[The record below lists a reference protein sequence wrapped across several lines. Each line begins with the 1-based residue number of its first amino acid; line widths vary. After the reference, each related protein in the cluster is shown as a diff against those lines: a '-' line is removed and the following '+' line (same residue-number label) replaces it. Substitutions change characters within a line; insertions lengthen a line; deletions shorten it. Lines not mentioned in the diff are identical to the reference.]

1 MVTSDFGSIEAPV
14 DSGPQCAR
22 RVPEPLPT
30 GPTRIVTTRMRL
42 PERQLAVLE
51 AASATE
57 ERTIAAIADDTGLKP
72 ETVTGAA
79 FDLRDEGLLAV
90 SETTA
95 EDAELTAE
103 GRRYVDDGLPEIRLY
118 RAAADASDGDD
129 QVPMGEAIDASGL
142 SGSAVDIALSNL
154 PRKGYGT
161 IESGSLSIDPD
172 ADVDADPEAAALA
185 ALAAAADG
193 ADEATADGADEA
205 TDGDGMDPDGAG
217 VAPDGIPADAETLD
231 RLAAR
236 GLVDLVERTTRSVTL
251 TDAGVDALMAGVE
264 AAETVGELT
273 PELLASGEWRD
284 VEFAAYNVEADAPAM
299 EGGRKHVLRA
309 TADRVKDVLVGMGFQ
324 EMEGPH
330 ADSDFWIND
339 CLFMPQDHPARTH
352 WDRFALDVDP
362 MADIPPELIDRVESA
377 HRDGWGADGDGYHS
391 PWSEAFAREVA
402 LRGHTTSLSM
412 RYLSGV
418 AGAELEPPQR
428 YFSVEKVY
436 RNDTLDPTHLLEF
449 FQIEGWVMAED
460 LSVRDL
466 MGTFEEFYHQFGIEG
481 IRFKPHYNPYTEPSF
496 ELFGEHPETGEEIEI
511 GNSVIFREEVTAPLG
526 VDCDVM
532 AWGLALERLAM
543 LTTGA
548 EDIRDLHGTLA
559 DIEFLRNA
567 EVTH

>member
-1 MVTSDFGSIEAPV
+1 
-14 DSGPQCAR
+14 
-22 RVPEPLPT
+22 
-30 GPTRIVTTRMRL
+30 MRL

-51 AASATE
+51 AASATD
-57 ERTIAAIADDTGLKP
+57 ERTIDDLAAATGHKP

-90 SETTA
+90 SETTT
-95 EDAELTAE
+95 EHAELTDE
-103 GRRYVDDGLPEIRLY
+103 GRRYVADGLPETRLY
-118 RAAADASDGDD
+118 RAALDAGAGDGP
-129 QVPMGEAIDASGL
+129 VPMGQVIGAADLAGHE
-142 SGSAVDIALSNL
+142 VDVALANF
-154 PRKGYGT
+154 PRKGFGA
-161 IESGSLSIDPD
+161 IDSGELSVD
-172 ADVDADPEAAALA
+172 ADADPEADPEATALA
-185 ALAAAADG
+185 ALAADDDAD
-193 ADEATADGADEA
+193 DPID
-205 TDGDGMDPDGAG
+205 TD
-217 VAPDGIPADAETLD
+217 VLD
-231 RLAAR
+231 RLASR
-236 GLVDLVERTTRSVTL
+236 GLVDLVERTTRAVTL
-251 TDAGVDALMAGVE
+251 TDAGVDALMEGVE
-264 AAETVGELT
+264 AAETVGQVT

-284 VEFAAYNVEADAPAM
+284 AEFTEYNVEADAP
-299 EGGRKHVLRA
+299 EVNGGRKHVLRG

-324 EMEGPH
+324 EMAGPH

-352 WDRFALDVDP
+352 WDRFALDVPP
-362 MADIPPELIDRVESA
+362 MADIPEALLERVEAA
-377 HRDGWGADGDGYHS
+377 HREGVGPDGDGYHS
-391 PWSEAFAREVA
+391 PWSEEFAREIA

-412 RYLSGV
+412 RYLSGY

-449 FQIEGWVMAED
+449 YQIEGWVMAED

-466 MGTFEEFYHQFGIEG
+466 MGTFEEFYRQFGITD

-511 GNSVIFREEVTAPLG
+511 GNSGVFREEVTKPLG

-559 DIEFLRNA
+559 DIDFLRNA
-567 EVTH
+567 EVSY